1 MVKSI
6 WKYIL
11 NPSGYFS
18 EIIMPEDATVL
29 TVGAQ
34 GDDICLWVLVLPSSP
49 LISRAFVV
57 IGTGEEIPPGFNDFI
72 GTVFIDDLV
81 FHIFE

>member
-1 MVKSI
+1 MGKKI

-11 NPSGYFS
+11 NPPGYYS
-18 EIIMPEDATVL
+18 EIIMPEDAAVL

-34 GDDICLWVLVLPSSP
+34 GDDICLWVLVLSSAP

-57 IGTGEEIPPGFNDFI
+57 VGTGEEIPSGFNDFI